1 MLTTTSEY
9 KSAINAPT
17 RKIVPKA
24 IIDLSDP
31 DLSVDAVSGDYEAT
45 YSFPSQLSDRD
56 SGFSGGIYA
65 TLEFNRWL
73 LDGSQSIMPDDPTT
87 RSGEQG
93 VIGDTLSDDD
103 CENGTTLVETI
114 SGVDTLQVITVAST
128 GMAVDGYPTQV
139 TLNIYS
145 NGALLHTDTIEP
157 SGSFFIFDGFTV
169 IQPTDLELI
178 IDKWSLPN
186 RRYRFVEFLAGFVE
200 VWGGE
205 TIYDMNVIRKADFSN
220 LTIPYS
226 SASVS
231 IDNTS
236 KRFDPA
242 NKAGV
247 FQSVTARQPVPL
259 FFGVEIG
266 DSYEFVPVGIYYQQN
281 LGWQLD
287 NDGMTIRWDL
297 IDIIGLLADRKFE
310 LIGSQPTK
318 LSGWIQELV
327 NQLGT
332 TFAGQYTIDGDL
344 GNTSLTCQASDL
356 VDISCG
362 DLLRFVCQA
371 SNSYPI
377 SDPETGYLHIK
388 ALDNESQDYVT
399 MRMQNTVANS
409 KANTDISFLSFDLGG
424 TLYNIP
430 GTAEV
435 SDKTVNVKNPFITT
449 QLKAISAAQM
459 ILQQYGGDV
468 LDLAVRGDMSREVGD
483 MVSVEVLP
491 EVNVSAR
498 IQEQH
503 LSLSNGVMT
512 NLALNCLQANGGQLY
527 TDVIVINESGTYTM
541 PAGVTEITLVLIG
554 GGDGGDGG
562 DGATLYYLSDKD
574 AGIGGKG
581 GLGGKVYSTP
591 VTINDS
597 QQYTVVIGAGGQG
610 GKGGDWSYTPYP
622 SWDAYGRTNKGSP
635 GTAGQPTT
643 CTFSTTFTSASGV
656 RMPTGY
662 ADLLTNKIYALNG
675 QDGLKGQRD
684 GVVGANGKPNTG
696 WGGNGG
702 DGGGRA
708 VVEFHTLEDF
718 LPDFDIPMQ
727 VIQIIAAQNGFTVGD
742 MEWGKAYEKVFVKKD
757 PTAGKY
763 GGNGGSGCCLIFY
776 SR

>member
-1 MLTTTSEY
+1 LLTTTENY

-24 IIDLSDP
+24 VIDLSDP
-31 DLSVDAVSGDYEAT
+31 DLVVSSVTGDYESA
-45 YSFPSQLSDRD
+45 YSFPTQLSDRD
-56 SGFSGGIYA
+56 SGYSGGIYA

-73 LDGSQSIMPDDPTT
+73 LDGSQSIMPDTPST
-87 RSGEQG
+87 RTGEQG
-93 VIGDTLSDDD
+93 VIGDTLSDGD
-103 CENGTTLVETI
+103 CLNGTTLVETI
-114 SGVDTLQVITVAST
+114 SGVDTLQVITVCAT
-128 GMAVDGYPTQV
+128 GLAVDGYPTQL

-145 NGALLHTDTIEP
+145 NGTLLYTDTQEP
-157 SGSFFIFDGFTV
+157 TGSFFLFEGFTV
-169 IQPTDLELI
+169 IQPTDLELVV
-178 IDKWSLPN
+178 DSWSLPS

-205 TIYDMNVIRKADFSN
+205 TIFDMNVIRKSDFSN
-220 LTIPYS
+220 LTMPYS
-226 SASVS
+226 SASLS

-242 NKAGV
+242 NKQGV

-259 FFGVEIG
+259 FFGVQIG
-266 DSYEFVPVGIYYQQN
+266 DSYEYVPVGIYYQQN
-281 LGWQLD
+281 LGWQLN
-287 NDGMTIRWDL
+287 NDGMTIQWDL
-297 IDIIGLLADRKFE
+297 IDIIGLLVERKFE
-310 LIGSQPTK
+310 LLGTQPTT
-318 LSGWIQELV
+318 LTGWITELV

-332 TFAGQYTIDGDL
+332 TFSGHYTIDGAL
-344 GNTSLTCQASDL
+344 GSTSLVCDPNDI

-371 SNSYPI
+371 SSTYAV

-388 ALDNESQDYVT
+388 ALDNSSQDYVT
-399 MRMQNTVANS
+399 MRMQNNVASS

-435 SDKTVNVKNPFITT
+435 SDKTVNIKNPFITT
-449 QLKAISAAQM
+449 QLEAVSAAQM

-468 LDLAVRGDMSREVGD
+468 LDLKVRGDMSREVGD

-503 LSLSNGVMT
+503 LTLNNGVMT
-512 NLALNCLQANGGQLY
+512 NLALTCLQANGGQLY
-527 TDVIVINESGTYTM
+527 TDVIVITESGTYTM
-541 PAGVTEITLVLIG
+541 PSGVTEITLVLIG
-554 GGDGGDGG
+554 GGDGGQGG
-562 DGATLYYLSDKD
+562 DGATCYYYSNNRD
-574 AGIGGKG
+574 AGKG
-581 GLGGKVYSTP
+581 GACGQGGKVYSTP
-591 VTINDS
+591 VTINDG
-597 QQYTVVIGAGGQG
+597 QNYTVVIGAGGTG

-622 SWDAYGRTNKGSP
+622 SWDAYGRTNKGSL

-675 QDGLKGQRD
+675 QDGLTDQRN
-684 GVVGANGKPNTG
+684 GSVGASGKPNTG

-702 DGGGRA
+702 DGGGQA
-708 VVEFHTLEDF
+708 VVEWHTWKDF
-718 LPDFDIPMQ
+718 APSQDIPVQ
-727 VIQIIAAQNGFTVGD
+727 LVPIIAAANGYDWT
-742 MEWGKAYEKVFVKKD
+742 WGQDYSQVYIKKD
-757 PTAGKY
+757 PTAGKA

-776 SR
+776 AR

>member
-1 MLTTTSEY
+1 
-9 KSAINAPT
+9 
-17 RKIVPKA
+17 
-24 IIDLSDP
+24 
-31 DLSVDAVSGDYEAT
+31 
-45 YSFPSQLSDRD
+45 
-56 SGFSGGIYA
+56 
-65 TLEFNRWL
+65 
-73 LDGSQSIMPDDPTT
+73 MPDDPTT
-87 RSGEQG
+87 RAGEQG
-93 VIGDTLSDDD
+93 VIGDTLSDDN

-169 IQPTDLELI
+169 VQPTDLELI

-310 LIGSQPTK
+310 LIGAQPTK
-318 LSGWIQELV
+318 LSGWIQEIV
-327 NQLGT
+327 NQLGS
-332 TFAGQYTIDGDL
+332 TFAGHYTIDGAL
-344 GNTSLTCQASDL
+344 GDTSLVCQASDI

-362 DLLRFVCQA
+362 DLLRFVCQT
-371 SNSYPI
+371 SNSYPV

-388 ALDNESQDYVT
+388 ALDNTAQDYVT

-468 LDLAVRGDMSREVGD
+468 LDLIVRGDMSREVGD
-483 MVSVEVLP
+483 MISVEVLP
-491 EVNVSAR
+491 EINVSAR

-503 LSLSNGVMT
+503 LSLANGVMT

-562 DGATLYYLSDKD
+562 DGATCYWFSDKD
-574 AGIGGKG
+574 AGVGGKG

-591 VTINDS
+591 VTINDG
-597 QQYTVVIGAGGQG
+597 QQYTVIIGAGGQG
-610 GKGGDWSYTPYP
+610 GKGGDWSYDPYKY
-622 SWDAYGRTNKGSP
+622 WEDKTNKGSP

-675 QDGLKGQRD
+675 QDGLKGQRQGVNGAD
-684 GVVGANGKPNTG
+684 GRPNTG

-708 VVEFHTLEDF
+708 VVEWLSLKDWKESSGLYR
-718 LPDFDIPMQ
+718 LPPAQ
-727 VIQIIAAQNGFTVGD
+727 QYLVAQQNGWYF
-742 MEWGKAYEKVFVKKD
+742 EWGEDYERAVVKSD

-776 SR
+776 AR

>member
-1 MLTTTSEY
+1 MLITTSDY
-9 KSAINAPT
+9 KNAINAPT

-31 DLSVDAVSGDYEAT
+31 DLVVNAVTGDYEAT
-45 YSFPSQLSDRD
+45 YSFPAQLSDRD
-56 SGFSGGIYA
+56 SGFSGSIYA
-65 TLEFNRWL
+65 TLELNRWL

-87 RSGEQG
+87 RAGEQG
-93 VIGDTLSDDD
+93 VIGDTLSDDN
-103 CENGTTLVETI
+103 CENGTTLVVDI
-114 SGVDTLQVITVAST
+114 GGVDTLQVVTVAST
-128 GMAVDGYPTQV
+128 GLAVDGYPTEV

-145 NGALLHTDTIEP
+145 NGVLLHTDTQEP
-157 SGSFFIFDGFTV
+157 TGSFFIFEGFTV
-169 IQPTDLELI
+169 IQPTVLELI
-178 IDKWSLPN
+178 INKWSLPN
-186 RRYRFVEFLAGFVE
+186 RRYRIVEFLAGFVE

-266 DSYEFVPVGIYYQQN
+266 DSYEFIPVGIYYQQN
-281 LGWQLD
+281 LGWQLS

-310 LIGSQPTK
+310 LIGAQPTK

-327 NQLGT
+327 NQLGS
-332 TFAGQYTIDGDL
+332 TFAGHYTIDGAL
-344 GNTSLTCQASDL
+344 GDTSLVCQASDI

-371 SNSYPI
+371 SNSYPV

-388 ALDNESQDYVT
+388 ALDNTAQDYVT

-468 LDLAVRGDMSREVGD
+468 LDLIVRGDMSREVGD
-483 MVSVEVLP
+483 MISVEVLP
-491 EVNVSAR
+491 EINVSAR

-503 LSLSNGVMT
+503 LSLANGVMT

-562 DGATLYYLSDKD
+562 DGATCYWFSDKD
-574 AGIGGKG
+574 AGVGGKG

-597 QQYTVVIGAGGQG
+597 QQYTVIIGAGGQG
-610 GKGGDWSYTPYP
+610 GKGGDWSYTPYKE
-622 SWDAYGRTNKGSP
+622 WEAKTNKGSP

-656 RMPTGY
+656 RMPAGY

-675 QDGLKGQRD
+675 QDGLKGQRQGVD
-684 GVVGANGKPNTG
+684 GADGRPNTG

-702 DGGGRA
+702 DGGGRGVVEWLSLADWKESSGLYRLPPAQQYLVAQQNGWYYEWGEDYERA
-708 VVEFHTLEDF
+708 VVKS
-718 LPDFDIPMQ
+718 
-727 VIQIIAAQNGFTVGD
+727 N
-742 MEWGKAYEKVFVKKD
+742 